1 MNQGKSSNTQQIT
14 ERDRDSDM
22 QYICRNYHMAYIPS
36 GFWSRL
42 IARLII
48 AVHKWGMIVG
58 GDSNSVSNGQQSRG
72 MLLTSDYWMVFWKE
86 GLKVVYGGGYFLVES
101 FNDENVYL

>member
-1 MNQGKSSNTQQIT
+1 M
-14 ERDRDSDM
+14 
-22 QYICRNYHMAYIPS
+22 
-36 GFWSRL
+36 
-42 IARLII
+42 
-48 AVHKWGMIVG
+48 G

-101 FNDENVYL
+101 FNDEVGCFV